1 MGNILENEKQDQIMK
16 EVTFCQNLS
25 HRQLGNIKIL
35 EYKQNKKIKLFEV
48 QLGTTS
54 KQELLDYQ
62 KKFEKRK
69 QWKHSNLVGLLH
81 VNENS
86 NSLMCAEVSQAIVI
100 GEYYQMTLNS
110 EAEQNFTQSFMFNE
124 SRLWLI
130 TYQIVSACAFLEEK
144 GVYHGEL
151 KTQTIYL
158 DETENIKLIEHDFLP
173 NHPDAYNKAFILD
186 EFHLLPPE
194 QLEELRQSIP
204 ISEKSGVKG
213 DVFTLGLILLELAAQ
228 QSSSAYYNWQK
239 KQIDIAYV
247 KRMCDIL
254 LGLGYSS
261 IFSKLILQMISDY
274 DARPTFIVIRDGL
287 QNLEKD
293 ILNGNQFYKD
303 YIKLDKIKE
312 ENKKQFQTF
321 GQKM

>member
-16 EVTFCQNLS
+16 KFTFCQNIS

-35 EYKQNKKIKLFEV
+35 EYKENKRIKVFQI

-54 KQELLDYQ
+54 KQELDDYQ
-62 KKFEKRK
+62 KRFEKRK
-69 QWKHSNLVGLLH
+69 QWKHGNLVNLLH

-130 TYQIVSACAFLEEK
+130 TYQIISVCAFLEEK
-144 GVYHGEL
+144 GAYHGEL

-158 DETENIKLIEHDFLP
+158 DDSENIKLIEHDFLP

-204 ISEKSGVKG
+204 SSKKSGVKG

-239 KQIDIAYV
+239 KQIDLV
-247 KRMCDIL
+247 QVRRMCDML
-254 LGLGYSS
+254 LGLGYST

-274 DARPTFIVIRDGL
+274 DTRPTFIVIRDGL
-287 QNLEKD
+287 QNLEND
-293 ILNGNQFYKD
+293 ILNGNQFYINH
-303 YIKLDKIKE
+303 IKQDRIIE
-312 ENKKQFQTF
+312 DNKKQFQTF

>member
-1 MGNILENEKQDQIMK
+1 M
-16 EVTFCQNLS
+16 
-25 HRQLGNIKIL
+25 
-35 EYKQNKKIKLFEV
+35 
-48 QLGTTS
+48 GTTS
-54 KQELLDYQ
+54 KQEIESYC
-62 KKFEKRK
+62 KRFENRK
-69 QWKHSNLVGLLH
+69 QWKNDNLVRLLH
-81 VNENS
+81 FHENS
-86 NSLMCAEVSQAIVI
+86 NSMMCADVSQAIII

-144 GVYHGEL
+144 GLYHGDL

-158 DETENIKLIEHDFLP
+158 DDSENIKLIEHSFLP
-173 NHPDAYNKAFILD
+173 NHPDAYSKAFILD

-194 QLEELRQSIP
+194 QLDELKQSIP
-204 ISEKSGVKG
+204 SSQMSGVKC

-239 KQIDIAYV
+239 KVIDKEQV
-247 KRMCDIL
+247 QRMCDML
-254 LGLGYSS
+254 LCLGYSS
-261 IFSKLILQMISDY
+261 IFQKLILQMISEY
-274 DARPTFIVIRDGL
+274 EIRPTFKIIRDGL

-293 ILNGNQFYKD
+293 ILGGIQFYKNH
-303 YIKLDKIKE
+303 IKQERMKE
-312 ENKKQFQTF
+312 ANKKQFQTF